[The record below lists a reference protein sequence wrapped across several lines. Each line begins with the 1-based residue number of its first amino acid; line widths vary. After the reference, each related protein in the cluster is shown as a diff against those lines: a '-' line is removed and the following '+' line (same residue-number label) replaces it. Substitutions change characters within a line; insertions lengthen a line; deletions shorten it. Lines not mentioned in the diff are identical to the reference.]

1 MNTSSI
7 PLKKSRSSI
16 LFIAKSSAY
25 SFEFDSFLLLE
36 CERNENKEK
45 ESGIGPLI
53 ERLVYGS
60 VNLAQL
66 LDWLL
71 PKPKNCDYK
80 PQTVNWFSSN
90 IFVLLKFKK
99 NGNR

>member
-1 MNTSSI
+1 MD
-7 PLKKSRSSI
+7 PLNDGVNGGEI
-16 LFIAKSSAY
+16 INVV
-25 SFEFDSFLLLE
+25 EFDTFLLLE

-45 ESGIGPLI
+45 ESRIGPLI

-90 IFVLLKFKK
+90 IFVLLKFKTK
-99 NGNR
+99 RQ